1 MFLYLM
7 DCVENYELW
16 RKWTERETE
25 EVTSLSEWFKLSVR
39 SLIQIPI
46 SKPKDPDVAETL
58 STIHDKYV
66 VVPADKAPNNI
77 VLIGN

>member
-1 MFLYLM
+1 M

-16 RKWTERETE
+16 RKWTEREKE
-25 EVTSLSEWFKLSVR
+25 EVTSLSEWASAVR